1 MIRILRSFD
10 PHSIKLVIF
19 DLDGTLIDSRLDL
32 VHSVNAALR
41 HIDRPELPEEV
52 IASYVGDGAPVLI
65 QRALG
70 GEAVDE
76 ALIRQGLEFFLSYY
90 REHKLDHTTVYAG
103 IRQAL
108 AAIQN
113 SNNGNPRKMAVLT
126 NKPVNPSRAIIEALD
141 LGSFFS
147 QIYGGNSFPSKK
159 PDPEGALKLVSEA
172 GVEPEQAVIVGD
184 SHVDIRTGRNAGLW
198 TVAVT
203 YGFAPHTLEVE
214 QPDVTVDTAQELSKV
229 FLSQT
234 SRVSQNPRDLGHPS
248 TK

>member
-1 MIRILRSFD
+1 MIRIRRAFD

-41 HIDRPELPEEV
+41 HIQRPELPDDV
-52 IASYVGDGAPVLI
+52 IASYVGDGAPILI

-70 GEAVDE
+70 GEAVDD
-76 ALIRQGLEFFLSYY
+76 ALVRKGLEFFLSYY
-90 REHKLDHTTVYAG
+90 REHKLDHTTVYPG
-103 IRQAL
+103 IQEAL

-113 SNNGNPRKMAVLT
+113 SGNGMPRKMAVLS
-126 NKPVNPSRAIIEALD
+126 NKPVNPSRAIVG
-141 LGSFFS
+141 LGQYFS
-147 QIYGGNSFPSKK
+147 QVYGGNSFATKK
-159 PDPEGALKLVSEA
+159 PEPEGALKLVSEA
-172 GVEPEQAVIVGD
+172 GMQPTQAAIVGD

-214 QPDVTVDTAQELSKV
+214 EPDVVVDTPRELGKI
-229 FLSQT
+229 FLSQ
-234 SRVSQNPRDLGHPS
+234 
-248 TK
+248 K